1 MMTNNTKARHL
12 EILAVAANEV
22 EKAGGVESIDALP
35 WQERRATL
43 GKMITAVIETT
54 GCVRETARRNV
65 AKAMRR
71 ARYALMQQEAPD
83 SWGGQRPNQTGR
95 PPSPPDEKRIA
106 VATMLTAD
114 AKELAEAIAVIL
126 DLPGWGHSLEAGLQA
141 LVEGDPSLREGLD
154 DMGIILKEIK
164 IE

>member
-12 EILAVAANEV
+12 VILAIAANEV
-22 EKAGGVESIDALP
+22 EKAGGVEAIDALS
-35 WQERRATL
+35 WKDRRATL
-43 GKMITAVIETT
+43 GKMITAVITST

-71 ARYALMQQEAPD
+71 AQKDPD
-83 SWGGQRPNQTGR
+83 RWGGNRPNQTGR
-95 PPSPPDEKRIA
+95 PPLPPDERR
-106 VATMLTAD
+106 VPVSTLLTAD

-141 LVEGDPSLREGLD
+141 LVEGDPSLREGLA
-154 DMGIILKEIK
+154 DMGIILEKQRDEK
-164 IE
+164 